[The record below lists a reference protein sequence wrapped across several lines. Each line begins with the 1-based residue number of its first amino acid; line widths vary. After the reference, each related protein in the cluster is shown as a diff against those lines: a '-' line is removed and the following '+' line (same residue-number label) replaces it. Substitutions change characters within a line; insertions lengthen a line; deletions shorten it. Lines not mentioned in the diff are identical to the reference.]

1 MLATIHQCT
10 NQHLISEQ
18 CFEKGFKRGKRGKF
32 CTFCAKMP
40 PSVKEQ
46 RFLFGRF
53 DKWTITDSPG
63 NKVAKADILIANESC
78 IVCDSLVFES
88 SYT

>member
-1 MLATIHQCT
+1 MLVTVHQCT

-18 CFEKGFKRGKRGKF
+18 CIDKGFKRGKHGKF
-32 CTFCAKMP
+32 CTFLGKMP

-53 DKWTITDSPG
+53 DKWTIMASPG
-63 NKVAKADILIANESC
+63 NKVAKADILIANEN
-78 IVCDSLVFES
+78 
-88 SYT
+88 